1 MTLLRLLLVFS
12 LIPLAEIAL
21 LIEVGRRIGLPATLA
36 LVLLTAAAG
45 AVLARRQGLAV
56 VRSIGDDLSRGD
68 VPAVGLVDGALVLI
82 GGILLVTPGF
92 LTDAAGLLL
101 LVPAVRRWIRRWLRR
116 ALEGAIARGTITFVG
131 RQ

>member
-1 MTLLRLLLVFS
+1 MTLLRLLLIFS
-12 LIPLAEIAL
+12 LVPLAEIAL

-56 VRSIGDDLSRGD
+56 VRSIGDDLSRGEL
-68 VPAVGLVDGALVLI
+68 PAVGLMDGALILI

-116 ALEGAIARGTITFVG
+116 ALEGAIARGTVTFVG
-131 RQ
+131 RW

>member
-1 MTLLRLLLVFS
+1 LTLLRLLLVFS